1 MKNVMVFKYNEPV
14 SFIRACQKAKLYP
27 WTESYRKIARHFE
40 LGGAYFWLV
49 IHGKKPFPR
58 KIIDGLTPL
67 LKLNKK
73 EATYFKLLAY
83 LSAIDIEEALKVDV
97 LNKFRPA
104 RYRTAAKKRKK

>member
-1 MKNVMVFKYNEPV
+1 MKDVVVFNYTDPF
-14 SFIRACQKAKLYP
+14 SYIRTCQKANLYP
-27 WTESYRKIARHFE
+27 WTESYRKIARQFD

-67 LKLNKK
+67 LKLKK
-73 EATYFKLLAY
+73 SEAVYFKLLAY
-83 LSAIDIEEALKVDV
+83 LSTLDIDDALKTDV

-104 RYRTAAKKRKK
+104 RYRTSGKKRRK